1 MGSKKIKKM
10 KIGLIF
16 DGELQVGGGFQYQK
30 TMLKLIK
37 KLEDKYEFLV
47 FTFSKE
53 NEEYSK
59 TLGFKTR
66 LIRRSILEKIKSL
79 VLRSEVFTYLSVKV
93 NLISGFEKELEKF
106 DVDLVYFL
114 QPSGLALD
122 LIKHNYIFTVW
133 DLCHRDFPEFPEVS
147 FHREFERRELLYTK
161 ALKKAVAV
169 IADSELG
176 KQNLIRRYGVDP
188 SRIYIIPFL
197 PSLNILKKNEINVRE
212 KYQIKTAHY
221 IYYPAQF
228 WAHKNHVYIIDA
240 LSILRSKG
248 IYLTAVFSG
257 SDQGNLNNVLEY
269 AKKTG
274 VYDLV
279 RYIGFAPED
288 EIYSLYKNALA
299 VVMPTFFGPTNI
311 PPLEAFEIGVP
322 VIYSDLTGLR
332 EQVGD
337 AALLCDL
344 KDPNSLAVHLENLI
358 NSNELRQN
366 LIEKG
371 KRKLQE
377 ITSIN
382 RMEILDKIF
391 SDYEVKLR
399 CWKI

>member
-1 MGSKKIKKM
+1 M
-10 KIGLIF
+10 
-16 DGELQVGGGFQYQK
+16 
-30 TMLKLIK
+30 
-37 KLEDKYEFLV
+37 
-47 FTFSKE
+47 
-53 NEEYSK
+53 
-59 TLGFKTR
+59 
-66 LIRRSILEKIKSL
+66 
-79 VLRSEVFTYLSVKV
+79 
-93 NLISGFEKELEKF
+93 
-106 DVDLVYFL
+106 
-114 QPSGLALD
+114 
-122 LIKHNYIFTVW
+122 
-133 DLCHRDFPEFPEVS
+133 
-147 FHREFERRELLYTK
+147 
-161 ALKKAVAV
+161 
-169 IADSELG
+169 
-176 KQNLIRRYGVDP
+176 
-188 SRIYIIPFL
+188 
-197 PSLNILKKNEINVRE
+197 RE